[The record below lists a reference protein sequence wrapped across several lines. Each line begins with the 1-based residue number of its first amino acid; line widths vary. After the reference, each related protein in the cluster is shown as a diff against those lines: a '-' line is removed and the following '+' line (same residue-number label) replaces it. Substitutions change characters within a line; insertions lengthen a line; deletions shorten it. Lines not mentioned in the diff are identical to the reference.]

1 MIFMAFKSATP
12 AVIFIIYAIIVSFVS
27 SSTGSKKSNSKIDS
41 IINGIKS
48 VGEFIILALVV
59 AGVAAFKLVEK
70 G

>member
-1 MIFMAFKSATP
+1 MAFKSATP
-12 AVIFIIYAIIVSFVS
+12 AIIFIIYALMLNFVN
-27 SSTGSKKSNSKIDS
+27 SSTGSKKSNCKIDS
-41 IINGIKS
+41 IMNGIKF